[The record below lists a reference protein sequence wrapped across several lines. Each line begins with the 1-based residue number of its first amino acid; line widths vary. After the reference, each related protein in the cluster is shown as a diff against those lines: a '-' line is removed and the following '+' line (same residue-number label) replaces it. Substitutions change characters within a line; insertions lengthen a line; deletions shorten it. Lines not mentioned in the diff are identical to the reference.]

1 MTRKSRR
8 PVPAVEPY
16 PHLLRTR
23 DICVLWMLRM
33 IVHESRHK
41 DFLTHPLYSTVRA
54 RLEVRLA
61 QPSNDSDKAL
71 IHDRLEATLWQ
82 LKAREKG
89 IGLPAILRT
98 NLDMLCRH
106 FSFNRV
112 ERSILALAVLLRID
126 DDLFKVA
133 NNGDKCV
140 DTSEAL
146 GRVLGIPASAVAKA
160 VEPSSRLR
168 RSNLIRVMSGGD
180 LADMLQLRRGG
191 LRKLGKFK
199 IGNVDEMLDGFV
211 VTPPAPS
218 LLPSDYAHLEPGLP
232 LLQRFLFDALRHKRT
247 GVNVLLYGAP
257 GTGKTELVRLLAS
270 QVGVPLFEV
279 AGLDSEGDSMLSGDR
294 LAQAAISQFLLGRRN
309 AILCFDEVESIFND
323 GSGLFGRPSTA
334 ESQKSAFNRMLECNG
349 VPTFWIANSI
359 LGIDPAFVRRFD
371 LVIHLEAPHRKQ
383 RLKLLERECGD
394 MVSQEQLTRL
404 ASVRHITPAVVTR
417 VASVVRRIAP
427 RNSRDAEKLLETVLD
442 GVLQAQ
448 RHPPLR
454 LSLPDADA
462 GGFDPALCN
471 SGTDL
476 SRLMD
481 GLIGSGV
488 GRICLYGPP
497 GTGKTAFGKWVA
509 DRLDKPLLLKRVSD
523 LQSPWLGQME
533 KNLAAAFDEARRDDA
548 ILQIDEVD
556 SFLQDRRQAQ
566 RSWEVSQVNEFLTQ
580 LESFEGMLIAS
591 TNLMD
596 NLDQAAL
603 RRFDYKIRMDYLRP
617 EQANALLERSLSSL
631 KLGPA
636 SEADRHRL
644 VSRKLT
650 PGDFAV
656 VARRQR
662 VVPFADPSAV
672 VDVLCAEADVADRD
686 STRRIGFV

>member
-8 PVPAVEPY
+8 PVLTAEPY

-33 IVHESRHK
+33 IIHGSRDT
-41 DFLTHPLYSTVRA
+41 DFLKHHRYSTVRA
-54 RLEVRLA
+54 RLGVKLA
-61 QPSNDSDKAL
+61 QPCNDSDVTL
-71 IHDRLEATLWQ
+71 IWDRLEATLWQ
-82 LKAREKG
+82 LRTRAKG

-98 NLDMLCRH
+98 NLDMLCRN

-126 DDLFKVA
+126 DDLHTVA
-133 NNGDKCV
+133 DNGGKCV
-140 DTSEAL
+140 DTSAVL
-146 GRVLGIPASAVAKA
+146 GRVLGIPSSAVAKA
-160 VEPSSRLR
+160 IEPSSRLR
-168 RSNLIRVMSGGD
+168 RSHLVTVLSGCEVSS
-180 LADMLQLRRGG
+180 MLQLRRGG
-191 LRKLGKFK
+191 LRKLGKFR
-199 IGNVDEMLDGFV
+199 ISSVDEMLDGFV
-211 VTPPAPS
+211 VTPPVPS
-218 LLPSDYAHLEPGLP
+218 LGPSDYAHLEPGFP
-232 LLQRFLFDALRHKRT
+232 MLQRFLFDALRHKRT
-247 GVNVLLYGAP
+247 GVNVLLHGAP
-257 GTGKTELVRLLAS
+257 GTGKTELVRVLAR
-270 QVGVPLFEV
+270 QAGVPLFEV
-279 AGLDSEGDSMLSGDR
+279 AGTQHSGDFMYSEGR
-294 LAQAAISQFLLGRRN
+294 LAQAATSQFLLGRRK
-309 AILCFDEVESIFND
+309 AILCFDEVEAIFND
-323 GSGLFGRPSTA
+323 GSDFTGKPSTA
-334 ESQKSAFNRMLECNG
+334 EAQKFTFNQMLECNG

-359 LGIDPAFVRRFD
+359 RRIDPAFVRRFD

-427 RNSRDAEKLLETVLD
+427 RNYSDSEKLLEAVLD

-580 LESFEGMLIAS
+580 LESFEGVFIAS

-617 EQANALLERSLSSL
+617 EQATALLERSLSSL
-631 KLGPA
+631 RLGPA

-672 VDVLCAEADVADRD
+672 VDVLCAEADVADRG

>member
-8 PVPAVEPY
+8 PVPTAEPY

-23 DICVLWMLRM
+23 DICMLWMLRM
-33 IVHESRHK
+33 IVHGSRDK

-54 RLEVRLA
+54 RLGVKLA
-61 QPSNDSDKAL
+61 QPGNDSDKTL

-82 LKAREKG
+82 LRTREKG
-89 IGLPAILRT
+89 IGLPAVLRT

-126 DDLFKVA
+126 NDLYTVA
-133 NNGDKCV
+133 DNSGKGV
-140 DTSEAL
+140 DTSENL
-146 GRVLGIPASAVAKA
+146 GKVLGIPASAVAKA
-160 VEPSSRLR
+160 VDPSSRLR
-168 RSNLIRVMSGGD
+168 RSHLIDVSSGGD

-199 IGNVDEMLDGFV
+199 IGSVDEMLDGFV

-218 LLPSDYAHLEPGLP
+218 LLPSDYAHLEPGFP
-232 LLQRFLFDALRHKRT
+232 MLQKFLSDALSRKRT

-257 GTGKTELVRLLAS
+257 GTGKTQLVRVLAS
-270 QVGVPLFEV
+270 QVGAPLFDV
-279 AGLDSEGDSMLSGDR
+279 VGMDSEGDSMQPEDR
-294 LAQAAISQFLLGRRN
+294 LAQAATSQFLLGQRK
-309 AILCFDEVESIFND
+309 AILCFDEVEAIFND
-323 GSGLFGRPSTA
+323 GSDFFGKPSTA
-334 ESQKSAFNRMLECNG
+334 ESQKSAFNQMLECNG
-349 VPTFWIANSI
+349 VPTFWVANSI
-359 LGIDPAFVRRFD
+359 WRIDPAFVRRFD
-371 LVIHLEAPHRKQ
+371 LVIHLETPHRKQ
-383 RLKLLERECGD
+383 RLKLLERECGG
-394 MVSQEQLTRL
+394 MVPQEQLTRL
-404 ASVRHITPAVVTR
+404 ASASHITPAVVTR
-417 VASVVRRIAP
+417 AASVVRRIAP
-427 RNSRDAEKLLETVLD
+427 RNAKDAEKLLETVLD

-454 LSLPDADA
+454 LSLRDADA

-481 GLIGSGV
+481 GLKASGV

-523 LQSPWLGQME
+523 LQSPWIGQME
-533 KNLAAAFDEARRDDA
+533 RNLAAAFDEARRDDA

-556 SFLQDRRQAQ
+556 SFLQDRRQAKQ
-566 RSWEVSQVNEFLTQ
+566 SWEVSQVNEFLTQ
-580 LESFEGMLIAS
+580 LESFEGLFIAS

-617 EQANALLERSLSSL
+617 EQAIALLERSLSSL

-636 SEADRHRL
+636 SDADRHRL
-644 VSRKLT
+644 VSRKLA